1 MTNSRRL
8 PSEGQRDAFQ
18 LGSMMWL
25 GLGLPTIWGAQHAA
39 LMRPV
44 TLVGQN
50 VQNTHLLNWGPTQF
64 LVDRMCWLMP
74 IL

>member
-1 MTNSRRL
+1 
-8 PSEGQRDAFQ
+8 
-18 LGSMMWL
+18 MMWL